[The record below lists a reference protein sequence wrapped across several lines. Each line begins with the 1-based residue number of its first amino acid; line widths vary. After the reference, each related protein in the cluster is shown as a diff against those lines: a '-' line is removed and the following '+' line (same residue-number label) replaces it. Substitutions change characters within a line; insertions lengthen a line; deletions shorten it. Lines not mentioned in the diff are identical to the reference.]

1 MDLAKADRA
10 VRSLKAADK
19 PVEKP
24 LGGGISVR
32 VTSNGQK
39 TLYLRVKING
49 RPQRL
54 RLGVYPACTLKD
66 ASDRALALRAEI
78 KEGRDPRLEER
89 RQKAG
94 SNTPVTVAE
103 AVERFVGEHIKVK
116 VRLDWAKEAERLLR
130 ADVLP
135 KIGAYPLKQLTRAD
149 LAALIAKKAEAVRA
163 KGGTGIAANRLSAV
177 LSRFARFA
185 ADYGWLDP
193 VVGFRLPKPAPETAR
208 ERNLSAAE
216 IGALWPHLLAVRRG
230 QGPCPAVYGHIL
242 SLVLLTGWRVTEV
255 TKLTPALI
263 DPSERSIAIEVG
275 KTHASRRKVLLPP
288 LAWSIVHAALEQ
300 LSIPS
305 LDARLFPA
313 PHGGEIPEN
322 EVSRAARKIV
332 DAVEMVPWTPRDL
345 RRTATSR
352 LTDLGVDGDVRRRI
366 TGHVANDV
374 HGRVYDRAQR
384 LQDGFAALEMLE
396 SFVLTQA
403 KHAATG
409 QGNVVNI
416 RNAVKNQV
424 T

>member
-49 RPQRL
+49 QPQRL
-54 RLGVYPACTLKD
+54 KLGVYPACTIRD
-66 ASDRALALRAEI
+66 AYDRSLVLRAEI

-89 RQKAG
+89 RHKAG
-94 SNTPVTVAE
+94 SNAPVTVAD
-103 AVERFVGEHIKVK
+103 AAERFVVEHLRVK
-116 VRLDWAKEAERLLR
+116 VRPDWGKEAERLLR

-135 KIGAYPLKQLTRAD
+135 KIGVYPLKQLKRTD
-149 LAALIAKKAEAVRA
+149 LSALIAKKAEAVRA

-177 LSRFARFA
+177 LSRFTRFA

-193 VVGFRLPKPAPETAR
+193 VIGLRLPKPASETAR
-208 ERNLSAAE
+208 ERNLSATE
-216 IGALWPHLLAVRRG
+216 IGTLWPHLEAARNG
-230 QGPCPAVYGHIL
+230 QGPCAAVYGHIL
-242 SLVLLTGWRVTEV
+242 SLVLLTGWRVTEI
-255 TKLTPALI
+255 TKLTPTLI
-263 DPSERSIAIEVG
+263 DRNDRSIAIEVG

-288 LAWSIVHAALEQ
+288 LAWSIVQAALDGMSNQ
-300 LSIPS
+300 NP
-305 LDARLFPA
+305 DALLFSA

-322 EVSRAARKIV
+322 EVSRAARRV
-332 DAVEMVPWTPRDL
+332 VNATEMQPWTPRDL

-366 TGHVANDV
+366 TGHVAQDV

-384 LQDGFAALEMLE
+384 LNDGYAALKQLQD
-396 SFVLTQA
+396 L
-403 KHAATG
+403 
-409 QGNVVNI
+409 VVQEAQRASALDANI
-416 RNAVKNQV
+416 LPFKVGG
-424 T
+424 